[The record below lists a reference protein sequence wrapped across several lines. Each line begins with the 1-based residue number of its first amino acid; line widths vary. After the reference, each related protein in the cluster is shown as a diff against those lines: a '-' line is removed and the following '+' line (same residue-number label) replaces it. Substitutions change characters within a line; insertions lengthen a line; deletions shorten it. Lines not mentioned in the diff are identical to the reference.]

1 MSRYA
6 IDKVMREVAHDD
18 AAQAA
23 FLADAAAYLDG
34 RDLTEEER
42 AALLSGDYGTLYRLG
57 AHPFLLWAFTR
68 AALPDGGPPP
78 TEYVATI
85 TPHGAPDYAT

>member
-6 IDKVMREVAHDD
+6 IDKVMREVAHDE

-23 FLADAAAYLDG
+23 FLADAPGYLDG
-34 RDLTEEER
+34 RDLTDEER
-42 AALLSGDYGTLYRLG
+42 AAFLAGDYGALYRLG

-68 AALPDGGPPP
+68 AGLPGGGPPP
-78 TEYVATI
+78 NDDVATI
-85 TPHGAPDYAT
+85 TPHGTPDFAT